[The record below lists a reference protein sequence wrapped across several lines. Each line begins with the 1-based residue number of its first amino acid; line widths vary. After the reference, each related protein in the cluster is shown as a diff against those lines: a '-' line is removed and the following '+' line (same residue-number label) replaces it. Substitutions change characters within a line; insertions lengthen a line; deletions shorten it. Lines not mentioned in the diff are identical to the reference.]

1 MKCER
6 TKNFVEEKIIKLYQ
20 LIRPVFDAAR
30 QGGYDLNKEI
40 VESIISDFTPSL
52 YSGLTIDDD
61 DRQTLIRYA
70 TDALGIDINEYV
82 GFRGLGLTLQANESQ
97 NNHDKYIWNKY
108 LKHRNFLETNVFT
121 NDLNVVESI
130 DYETDQLIKNL
141 PNAEDIQ
148 NISFRGLVIGH
159 IQSGKT
165 ANFTHL
171 ISKLAS
177 LGYRFIVV
185 LSGMTN
191 ALREQTQ
198 FRLDRELIGNNTTG
212 SDLQFVEW
220 FQEENGYKSLTK
232 MTSTE
237 NNYSGD
243 FEIPVETFDHLF
255 ETDDRTVIAVI
266 KKLARDKDRHPGF
279 GSVLGKLL
287 LWITDSNNY
296 RNVPIAVIDDEAD
309 QASIDNSN
317 MEMDEDPSTINRA
330 IRTLL
335 SKFDKSVY
343 FGYTATPFANVFINA
358 NSEFEGLP
366 DLYPKDLIYALPKP
380 SNYFGTEEFF
390 NSENVSDYVR
400 LTPDDEREM
409 VNNSESDIPTEGLI
423 EAFNNFFCAFIIK
436 REYLDDSRTA
446 MLIHTDHRN
455 ERHDV
460 VKRKVDKCIE
470 GLRENLED
478 EVFILD
484 LVNTF
489 INDSRSIIRK
499 NSDSLDL
506 VDISHEKILR
516 QAESFFQELEIM
528 VVNNRRDKLD
538 YYNNELKTL
547 ICIGGNIMSRGLT
560 IEGIVTSYYLRSSNN
575 YDTLLQMGRW
585 FGYRKGYYFLMR
597 IHLTTMIY
605 DQFEYM
611 SLVESDLRSEISRYV
626 EEGLGP
632 LDFAPKVRAHLRM
645 IPSSKMGMAQR
656 LRSFSRMIFQTF
668 HLSRDLRDIQHNE
681 NLVSELLHSH
691 EDSLTQKK
699 SKYVFSGIK
708 IDELTDF
715 IKSYKYT
722 RKTDLSLNTD
732 KLSNYIKKQTENN
745 VFDSF
750 DILVSSR
757 STPLNNAQIDFYCDQ
772 KLKWI
777 PSKRNARKGTG
788 WEFVDYQ
795 SVNIGVISSRE
806 DLPEVDDEN
815 FYKPL
820 LILYSV
826 DYINSDAFNR
836 YYEERGEVDNYEKIE
851 GLTQNVKGFA
861 LAFPKSPMDSD
872 RNDYYQQIF

>member
-1 MKCER
+1 M
-6 TKNFVEEKIIKLYQ
+6 EEKIIQAYQ
-20 LIRPVFDAAR
+20 LIRPIFDAAR
-30 QGGYDLNKEI
+30 QRGQYLNKEI
-40 VESIISDFTPSL
+40 VESIISDFTPSPYL
-52 YSGLTIDDD
+52 DLTIDDD
-61 DRQTLIRYA
+61 DKQTLIKHA

-82 GFRGLGLTLQANESQ
+82 GFRGLGLTLLANESQ
-97 NNHDKYIWNKY
+97 NNHDKYIWKKY
-108 LKHRNFLETNVFT
+108 LKHRNFLETNIFSS
-121 NDLNVVESI
+121 NLNVVESI

-177 LGYRFIVV
+177 LGYRFIIV

-198 FRLDRELIGNNTTG
+198 FRIDRELIGNNTTG
-212 SDLQFVEW
+212 SDLKFVEW
-220 FQEENGYKSLTK
+220 HQEEKGYKSLTK

-255 ETDDRTVIAVI
+255 ETDDRTILAVV
-266 KKLARDKDRHPGF
+266 KKLAREKDRYPGF

-287 LWITDSNNY
+287 LWITDSDNY
-296 RNVPIAVIDDEAD
+296 RNVPVAIIDDEAD

-317 MEMDEDPSTINRA
+317 IEMDEDPSTINKA

-400 LTPDDEREM
+400 LTQDDERNM
-409 VNNSESDIPTEGLI
+409 VNNSESDIPTDGLI
-423 EAFNNFFCAFIIK
+423 AAFNNFFCAFVIK
-436 REYLDDSRTA
+436 REFFDDSRSA

-455 ERHDV
+455 DQHDV
-460 VKRKVDKCIE
+460 VKRKVDNCIE
-470 GLRENLED
+470 LLRENLKD
-478 EVFILD
+478 EEFILD
-484 LVNTF
+484 IMKSF
-489 INDSRSIIRK
+489 INDSRSIISG
-499 NSDSLDL
+499 NSDSIDL
-506 VDISHEKILR
+506 IEISYKKILHR
-516 QAESFFQELEIM
+516 SESFFRELEIK

-560 IEGIVTSYYLRSSNN
+560 IEGITTAYYLRSSNN

-645 IPSSKMGMAQR
+645 IPSSKMGTAQR

-668 HLSRDLRDIQHNE
+668 HLSRDLSDIQFNE
-681 NLVSELLHSH
+681 NLVSELITSH
-691 EDSLTQKK
+691 QGSLIQKK
-699 SKYVFSGIK
+699 SKYLLNGIK
-708 IDELTDF
+708 IDELTRF
-715 IKSYKYT
+715 LKSYKYT
-722 RKTDLSLNTD
+722 RKTDLSID
-732 KLSNYIKKQTENN
+732 SEKLSNYIKKQTEHN

-750 DILVSSR
+750 DILISSR

-815 FYKPL
+815 FTKPL

-826 DYINSDAFNR
+826 DYVNSDAFNR
-836 YYEERGEVDNYEKIE
+836 YFEERGEVDHYEKIE
-851 GLTQNVKGFA
+851 GLNQNVKGFA